1 MIMHVLGNRSMMPV
15 WMQLHRVTRI
25 ILMSNKCA
33 CPLRYCLS
41 TVLEINKQ
49 IKLSKLINK

>member
-1 MIMHVLGNRSMMPV
+1 MIMRVLGNRSMMPV
-15 WMQLHRVTRI
+15 WMQLRRVTCI

-33 CPLRYCLS
+33 CPLHCCLS